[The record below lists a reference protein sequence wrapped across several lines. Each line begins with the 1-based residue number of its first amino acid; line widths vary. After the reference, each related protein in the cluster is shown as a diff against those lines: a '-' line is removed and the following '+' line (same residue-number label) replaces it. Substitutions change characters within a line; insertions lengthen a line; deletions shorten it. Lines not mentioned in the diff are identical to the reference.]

1 MVNVVGAKDDP
12 KRWKPEGYRDHYT
25 VGEVA
30 AFCNRS
36 KERIYKAER
45 EGQIAAPIRVKVGML
60 KVRLYSKAERA
71 KIKRYFDSVK
81 PGPRAI

>member
-12 KRWKPEGYRDHYT
+12 ARWKPPGYEDHFT

-30 AFCNRS
+30 TFVGRS

-45 EGQIAAPIRVKVGML
+45 EKQIAAPIRVRIGRL
-60 KVRLYSKAERA
+60 RVRLYSKQERA
-71 KIKRYFDSVK
+71 KIKRYFDQVK
-81 PGPRAI
+81 PGPRQI